1 MTGEKENEDED
12 LVGVAVQA
20 GLAPEDSEVEQD
32 EVVAQDVKQITES
45 LLKTYRQELLGRT

>member
-1 MTGEKENEDED
+1 MTGGKENEDED
-12 LVGVAVQA
+12 LEGVAAQA